1 MISLKT
7 LETERLILR
16 DWESRDS
23 DDLFAI
29 LSNPAVSLSE
39 GASPVESKE
48 KSNAVLDYMIRKKNG
63 YAIELKS
70 TGSVIGGIGLNEDA
84 KGDKATRNLGFYL
97 AEDYWNRGIMTEAL
111 TVVIANAKEITD
123 RLSATQYNNPK
134 SEHLLNKMGFQQVD
148 VIRDVQR
155 KNDAEPHDEPYYLLI
170 L

>member
-1 MISLKT
+1 MKT

-70 TGSVIGGIGLNEDA
+70 TGSVIGGIGLTEDA

-123 RLSATQYNNPK
+123 KLSATQYNNPK
-134 SEHLLNKMGFQQVD
+134 SEHLLNKMGFQQAGVLRN
-148 VIRDVQR
+148 VKR
-155 KNDAEPHDEPYYLLI
+155 KIDAEPHDEPYYLLI